1 VRALLLT
8 SALLLAACSSSN
20 APAGAADSGHV
31 DSSVDAA
38 TTTDAAPSKDAA
50 KDAALDVAPDV
61 NKAAPCATTFGDALT
76 NAFGRLDGTVVAIVP
91 PNDQTCAMPNMTHL
105 VIQVTWNGSAYRM
118 VVDVLSDSG
127 DPDVSFYEMNAP
139 LADGAW
145 AEGWHPGIDFDY
157 VTTLSVHSTSF
168 TAMTQANL
176 VAKVTSEIALGSKI
190 SVFAT
195 SMDEPTSAHLVH
207 RNVTNQDGAIVLGP
221 DTKSPHYLLFRF
233 SEQTF

>member
-1 VRALLLT
+1 VRPLLLT
-8 SALLLAACSSSN
+8 SALLLSACSSSTTGTTSTSDGGH
-20 APAGAADSGHV
+20 ADGSAEAA
-31 DSSVDAA
+31 VDAA
-38 TTTDAAPSKDAA
+38 GDASKDTAP
-50 KDAALDVAPDV
+50 DVAADV
-61 NKAAPCATTFGDALT
+61 NKAATCATTFGDALT

-105 VIQVTWNGSAYRM
+105 VIQVLWSGAAYRM
-118 VVDVLSDSG
+118 VVDVLSDECT
-127 DPDVSFYEMNAP
+127 DPEVALYEINAP

-145 AEGWHPGIDFDY
+145 AEGWHPGVALDY
-157 VTTLSVHSTSF
+157 VLTLKVHSTSF

-207 RNVTNQDGAIVLGP
+207 RNVTNQDGAIVVGP
-221 DTKSPHYLLFRF
+221 DTASPHYLLMRF
-233 SEQTF
+233 SDQTF